1 MYVHCISLAIDS
13 TADGPCMVNVNILIR
28 SISKISD
35 LDMVS
40 HSFVD
45 KTDTLLDNILLSSLY
60 LALQIIWKRVLLI
73 VVEGKTIY

>member
-1 MYVHCISLAIDS
+1 
-13 TADGPCMVNVNILIR
+13 MVNVNILIR